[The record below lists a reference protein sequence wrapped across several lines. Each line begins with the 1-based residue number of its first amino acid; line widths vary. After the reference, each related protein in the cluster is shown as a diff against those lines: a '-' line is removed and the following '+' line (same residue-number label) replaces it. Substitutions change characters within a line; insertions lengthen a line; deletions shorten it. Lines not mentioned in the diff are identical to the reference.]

1 MTPDIVNSYILN
13 FGLNNQATALM
24 QSTYVSLTNASK
36 REDKFMVT
44 NELSRQRFKTTA
56 LILMAFETGCD
67 IVIPYQNM
75 KKYVKQDILR
85 IQKKLNIETEV
96 NVYTMRE
103 IQGTEQ
109 TRELLVDE
117 LPKGSHVLLKELLPR
132 IKTGFVAQHVYK
144 ELVFEGLL

>member
-1 MTPDIVNSYILN
+1 MSTVILDRYIFA
-13 FGLNNQATALM
+13 FGLNNDASALLDN
-24 QSTYVSLTNASK
+24 TYLALENASK
-36 REDKFMVT
+36 RDDKFIVT

-75 KKYVKQDILR
+75 KKYVQQNIVR
-85 IQKKLNIETEV
+85 IQKKLDIETTIH
-96 NVYTMRE
+96 VYTMRE
-103 IQGTEQ
+103 IQGTEN

-132 IKTGFVAQHVYK
+132 IKTGFVPQHIYK

>member
-1 MTPDIVNSYILN
+1 MSTVILDRYN
-13 FGLNNQATALM
+13 FAFGLNNDASALLDN
-24 QSTYVSLTNASK
+24 TYLGLENASK
-36 REDKFMVT
+36 RDDKFIVT

-67 IVIPYQNM
+67 IVIPYQDM
-75 KKYVKQDILR
+75 KKYIQQNIVR
-85 IQKKLNIETEV
+85 IQNKLDIETTI

-103 IQGTEQ
+103 IQGNEN

-132 IKTGFVAQHVYK
+132 IKTGFVPQHIYK